1 MVAPLTCDKKGRIMG
16 FMTTF
21 SIGLGIPRGVYHF
34 SESRLVCFLDADP
47 LRKLHCALSRADSPI
62 LDYPGNFLGL
72 CGGLIARS
80 FAAKKK
86 ICQRMKPVWKLT
98 EALRKQRCNLEQ
110 R

>member
-1 MVAPLTCDKKGRIMG
+1 
-16 FMTTF
+16 MTTF